1 MLRDGIDTWA
11 PKLSVKKAIIYSL
24 SQDILDM
31 AHLRSTSV
39 GGTLARMLHYS
50 GVGVSQKS
58 IHDGDHLDIEV
69 HSVGLAV

>member
-1 MLRDGIDTWA
+1 MDGIDTWA

-24 SQDILDM
+24 SPDKFDM
-31 AHLRSTSV
+31 GHLRSTTV
-39 GGTLARMLHYS
+39 GQTLDRMLDYS
-50 GVGVSQKS
+50 GVVVRQKI